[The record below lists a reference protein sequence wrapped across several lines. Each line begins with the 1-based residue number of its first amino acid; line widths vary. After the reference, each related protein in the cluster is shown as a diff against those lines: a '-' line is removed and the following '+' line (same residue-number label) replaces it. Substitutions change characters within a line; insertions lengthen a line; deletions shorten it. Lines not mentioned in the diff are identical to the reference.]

1 MTSAYAE
8 RCLGPGTDRQDA
20 LQAVEQRVLWL
31 SAAIVHHA
39 NRVRSDPS
47 VLKVGGD
54 AELDEGACWE
64 AIVDPMAGELG
75 EVVWIIDVNRQ
86 SLDRIVPILG
96 VPRLEGMF
104 SAAGWQVLTVKY
116 GLLLRDLFA
125 RPGGEALRLRLDQM
139 PNPEYQRRSPGRS
152 APLAG

>member
-47 VLKVGGD
+47 GLKVGGD